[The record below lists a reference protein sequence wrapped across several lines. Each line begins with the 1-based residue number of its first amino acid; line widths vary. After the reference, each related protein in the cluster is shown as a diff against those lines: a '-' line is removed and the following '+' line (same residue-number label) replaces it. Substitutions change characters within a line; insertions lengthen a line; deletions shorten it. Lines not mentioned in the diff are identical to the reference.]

1 MTAAATDPPRWR
13 KALGIAIACELIYIG
28 GRDWLLDQN
37 APSIEQELTLDAWR
51 FLFIPLYLALYRRVH
66 GSTGAMRWM
75 PRHPALLL
83 AVLLIFVVPP
93 FGAAVAEP
101 AYLAVLA
108 AFTFPIAV
116 PREELFDH
124 GILQASLERL
134 IGPMPAIVVTAIAF
148 TLSHHGVL
156 ERMDPVQLADIAT
169 TGLVL
174 GVIYQR
180 TRNLPLV
187 IAIHLLSDEV
197 IALTPRAALDV
208 SELLLLNLATAVLA
222 LGWWRLDARA
232 AVK

>member
-1 MTAAATDPPRWR
+1 MTESATDLPRWT
-13 KALGIAIACELIYIG
+13 KPLGIAIACELIYIG
-28 GRDWLLDQN
+28 GRDWLMDQG
-37 APSIEQELTLDAWR
+37 APGVKQELTLDAWR
-51 FLFIPLYLALYRRVH
+51 LIFIPLYLALYRRVH
-66 GSTGAMRWM
+66 RPSAAMRWM

-93 FGAAVAEP
+93 FGAAAAEP

-148 TLSHHGVL
+148 TLAHHGVV

-222 LGWWRLDARA
+222 LGWWCLDARA